1 MVRLQLKFNQVQMC
15 IYMNCKLVSSFEQ
28 IKKWFENKFHFT
40 NRAQKN
46 TRNQMEGDV
55 SFSFA
60 AENYG
65 MMKKKRN
72 AHPKKCKLY
81 LI

>member
-1 MVRLQLKFNQVQMC
+1 
-15 IYMNCKLVSSFEQ
+15 
-28 IKKWFENKFHFT
+28 
-40 NRAQKN
+40 
-46 TRNQMEGDV
+46 MEGDV